1 VRASAY
7 TSWILTTMNVT
18 LPQSATINTTVYSTT
33 KTTTTRPSTTTTR
46 PSTTT
51 TRPSTT
57 ITKVLTPTTGIPA
70 STTAATT
77 VSSSS
82 KIQAVQVISKYNAP
96 FITDYN
102 NLSSSASLT
111 FISNYKAF
119 VNLN

>member
-1 VRASAY
+1 
-7 TSWILTTMNVT
+7 MNVT
-18 LPQSATINTTVYSTT
+18 LSQSAITTAKAFNTTAVSTL
-33 KTTTTRPSTTTTR
+33 TTNAVST
-46 PSTTT
+46 
-51 TRPSTT
+51 
-57 ITKVLTPTTGIPA
+57 LT
-70 STTAATT
+70 TTAATT

>member
-1 VRASAY
+1 MRASAY

-33 KTTTTRPSTTTTR
+33 KTTTTR